1 MSHSVT
7 ASAAVGS
14 ADGQWLRRL
23 RGSGRHEPASH
34 PPLVA
39 EVTSELGDGP
49 VAWAVDLGH
58 EMATRIIAEIPAL
71 GGGQEPFETLRM
83 GTESATL
90 RSMLLRHWKGTGT
103 SSAEASASTRFSGG
117 SASGTR

>member
-49 VAWAVDLGH
+49 VAWAVDQ
-58 EMATRIIAEIPAL
+58 P
-71 GGGQEPFETLRM
+71 
-83 GTESATL
+83 
-90 RSMLLRHWKGTGT
+90 
-103 SSAEASASTRFSGG
+103 
-117 SASGTR
+117 